1 MPVSDIPIIMY
12 HSVNDHPSDNPLGH
26 LSVSTCEFEAQLRA
40 VVKGNFEFVTMT
52 SLLDIAR
59 TGHLGE
65 GRWAVLTFDDGYLDN
80 LLYAKPILEAL
91 GAKATVY
98 VCPEFVGSGRAR
110 TLADIPNG
118 WGYLNWEELRLLEDS
133 GLVDVQSHTL
143 THDQVFVGPRV
154 LDVYTADKF
163 FDYYWLIQALFP
175 ETKVEWHGDV
185 TRFASLIPDGYP
197 IFEHDRALAGRR
209 FHPDEG
215 FIADCLAAFEAGGHE
230 EVLRLASVRP
240 APGRLETVEEYDDRC
255 YSELVRSKRAI
266 EDQLDK
272 QVETVCF
279 PGSGYTEEALHHAG
293 RAGYT
298 TFFRSSKE
306 VQSNNRRNL
315 EVLSSRSASHA
326 PLGLCRLSFS
336 RDYPRKRF
344 RRSKAYWNARLKMQ
358 GFMRPGQGQPILSLA
373 RNVRD
378 SWRRIA
384 GSSVP
389 F

>member
-1 MPVSDIPIIMY
+1 MPVNDIPIIMY

-40 VVKGNFEFVTMT
+40 VVKGNFEFITMT

-59 TGHLGE
+59 TGRLGE

-98 VCPEFVGSGRAR
+98 VCPEFVGNGRAR
-110 TLADIPNG
+110 TLADVPNG
-118 WGYLNWEELRLLEDS
+118 WGYLNWEELRLLEYS

-163 FDYYWLIQALFP
+163 FDYYWLIHTLFP

-185 TRFASLIPDGYP
+185 KRFASLVPDGYP
-197 IFEHDRALAGRR
+197 IFEHDRALAGRQFR
-209 FHPDEG
+209 PDEG
-215 FIADCLAAFEAGGHE
+215 FIADCLAAFEAGGQE

-240 APGRLETVEEYDDRC
+240 APGRVETVEEYDDRC
-255 YSELVRSKRAI
+255 YGELVRSKRAI
-266 EDQLDK
+266 EDQLGK

-279 PGSGYTEEALHHAG
+279 PGCGYSEKALHHAK

-298 TFFRSSKE
+298 TFFRSSRE

-326 PLGLCRLSFS
+326 PLDLCRLSFS

-358 GFMRPGQGQPILSLA
+358 GFMRPGQGQPILRLA